1 MMMILTTTLSKN
13 ISIIITA
20 AGSSTRIGCGIKKEY
35 IPFQNGTVL
44 STCVKTFL
52 NTLSK
57 SYKISNLIVTTPVN
71 GIEESK
77 KAVYTDTEISE
88 LEKHLNLTI
97 QFVEGGN
104 TRQSSVY
111 NGLNKIFQRIYV
123 PNFSRIS
130 NL

>member
-1 MMMILTTTLSKN
+1 MLIIYFI
-13 ISIIITA
+13 ISWI
-20 AGSSTRIGCGIKKEY
+20 SGIVSNAVQ
-35 IPFQNGTVL
+35 P
-44 STCVKTFL
+44 L

-88 LEKHLNLTI
+88 IEKHLKLTI

-111 NGLNKIFQRIYV
+111 NGLNKIFQ
-123 PNFSRIS
+123 SS
-130 NL
+130 WQKLKKDL